1 MQTKVIFFFIYIYL
15 TAFNYDL
22 HVSGAWVLWMK
33 LELTCFLIFF
43 VFPSVTRPQ
52 WCDVCRT
59 EYSSSPSPHLSSTL
73 HQFSLRHPPPTPHYC
88 LPPSSNSYRMMVR
101 CGWKPGAGL
110 GPEGEGRKQP
120 VSTVLKRDQKGL
132 GYGPDKRARAR
143 VTHFQARDQ
152 DAVKL
157 PCKEKERRG
166 GKAQRQEAKIKEQKD
181 KIWERDFRT
190 SFYLWQTLLSSFKKI
205 KDILCGFFLLR
216 AMNVLNYSD
225 RTDWKRVVK
234 SVT

>member
-1 MQTKVIFFFIYIYL
+1 METKVFCFFLNIYL
-15 TAFNYDL
+15 TAFNVDL
-22 HVSGAWVLWMK
+22 HVSGHLSVVNYTSTHL
-33 LELTCFLIFF
+33 FSLIFF
-43 VFPSVTRPQ
+43 LFPSVTRPQ

-59 EYSSSPSPHLSSTL
+59 ECSSSPSAHLSSTL

-88 LPPSSNSYRMMVR
+88 LPPSSTSYRMMVR

-110 GPEGEGRKQP
+110 GPEAEGRKQP

-132 GYGPDKRARAR
+132 GYGPEKRAR

-157 PCKEKERRG
+157 PCKEKEGRG

-190 SFYLWQTLLSSFKKI
+190 SFYL
-205 KDILCGFFLLR
+205 
-216 AMNVLNYSD
+216 
-225 RTDWKRVVK
+225 
-234 SVT
+234 